1 MATQVAIHDFSILF
15 CWNFCLSDI
24 YLTVYTVK
32 QYEMNVYAEWDS
44 ESHMG
49 NVKAR
54 VQQLCIH

>member
-1 MATQVAIHDFSILF
+1 
-15 CWNFCLSDI
+15 
-24 YLTVYTVK
+24 
-32 QYEMNVYAEWDS
+32 MNVYAEWDS